1 MHGTLPRPRIA
12 RQHGSVLL
20 IVLAGITLLAFAVA
34 TTVLTS
40 SQYDQALAN
49 RSGLLKARRMA
60 ERGIAMAAHP
70 VVTAMDPLLEFQSED
85 GSEGYRAIMTT
96 EESRLN
102 INMLLNDQNA
112 PRLEQIFQNF
122 RMQPGAAQGLVAAL
136 MDWTDEDALKRRP
149 DSAEALDYK
158 QNGFPN
164 RPFNRRF
171 RSMQE
176 IDMVAGIEK
185 LNAAYPGWRQLFT
198 VYGSGQ
204 LDVNEANAEVIAVVT
219 GANPVMAQRLIQR
232 RDGRDGIRHTKDDQ
246 PITAPQEA
254 MQLLG
259 LPQNHPAA
267 SLLIIQGQTLRIES
281 IGWYGEQTIGVAILA
296 QGKGSQQMQI
306 LFREEFMP
314 KR

>member
-1 MHGTLPRPRIA
+1 
-12 RQHGSVLL
+12 
-20 IVLAGITLLAFAVA
+20 
-34 TTVLTS
+34 
-40 SQYDQALAN
+40 LAN

-281 IGWYGEQTIGVAILA
+281 IGWYGEQAIGVAILA
-296 QGKGSQQMQI
+296 QGKGSQQMHI